1 MELSIIIVN
10 YNTKELLKDCLNSLY
25 ENSPGLEFEVIVSD
39 NNSTDG
45 SAEMVKSAF
54 PQACLIVNPINLGF
68 AGANNVAIRECA
80 GKFILLLN
88 SDTLVLDSDSFTKM
102 VSYMRQHPE
111 VGVLGCKL
119 LNSDR
124 SLQPSYGRFPSLVNE
139 FRQKIINFVFVKGL
153 EPFKGSLI
161 KDYDKTHKVDWV
173 TGACMMV
180 PREAINQAGLLDEDY
195 FMYFED
201 ADWCKRIGS
210 LGWETHYF
218 PDAQI
223 IHFLGGSAPYVRK
236 ISLIYKTSQLTYYKK
251 NRGAI
256 ELLTLRVFQIARY
269 MMALFNLW
277 FKSVFFKELVSEDLQ
292 KTREI
297 IRLFVKG

>member
-139 FRQKIINFVFVKGL
+139 FRQKG
-153 EPFKGSLI
+153 
-161 KDYDKTHKVDWV
+161 
-173 TGACMMV
+173 
-180 PREAINQAGLLDEDY
+180 
-195 FMYFED
+195 
-201 ADWCKRIGS
+201 
-210 LGWETHYF
+210 
-218 PDAQI
+218 
-223 IHFLGGSAPYVRK
+223 
-236 ISLIYKTSQLTYYKK
+236 
-251 NRGAI
+251 
-256 ELLTLRVFQIARY
+256 
-269 MMALFNLW
+269 
-277 FKSVFFKELVSEDLQ
+277 
-292 KTREI
+292 
-297 IRLFVKG
+297 